1 MTEMDTSFDTHG
13 EPCPKYVGL
22 VVRAADD
29 ALDEAERTRL
39 DAHLAVCLTCRDAL
53 DAQRSVHHLV
63 ADAYVVEPPLGFST
77 RVLAHVDVKTHW
89 FDRLDFRRW
98 TLRVGPVAAGLLLA
112 AGLAVLTEQ
121 PSAASTD
128 QSTVPW
134 ADVMNDSDLVTMVWE
149 AATNDVSN
157 DEVTP

>member
-1 MTEMDTSFDTHG
+1 MTQTDTSFDTHG
-13 EPCPKYVGL
+13 DSCPEYVGL

-29 ALDEAERTRL
+29 GLDEVDRTKL
-39 DAHLAVCLTCRDAL
+39 DAHLIGCRTCQDAL

-77 RVLAHVDVKTHW
+77 RVLAHVDVTTRW

-128 QSTVPW
+128 QPTVPW
-134 ADVMNDSDLVTMVWE
+134 TDVMNENDLVTMVWE
-149 AATNDVSN
+149 ASTVDASN
-157 DEVTP
+157 DEVAP